1 MPPDVSA
8 LVWGFAAGF
17 AVSVPVGP
25 INLTIMNEGAR
36 RGFRWA
42 AMIAA
47 GATLM
52 EALYCALAFTSF
64 RVLVQGP
71 VVKAALGMFSFA
83 FMLFLG
89 LRFLFTKSVPVVE
102 RFEHQIEQKIE
113 AGIERRFHPTSAFM
127 TGFVQTLAN
136 PGVLLC
142 WIVLGALFISR
153 GWVEPSWRGKFL
165 CVAGVTAG
173 VGAWCFGLAWAAAL
187 GHGRFSEK
195 ALLRMARGSG
205 IGLIALGLAH
215 GFNLAVQL
223 ARHYGAMGQ

>member
-1 MPPDVSA
+1 MPPDLEA
-8 LVWGFAAGF
+8 LLWGFAAGF
-17 AVSVPVGP
+17 AVSMPVGP

-36 RGFRWA
+36 RGFPHA
-42 AMIAA
+42 ALIAA

-52 EALYCALAFTSF
+52 EALYCGLAFTSF
-64 RVLVQGP
+64 RAFVNGP
-71 VVKAALGMFSFA
+71 VIKAALGLFSFA

-89 LRFLFTKSVPVVE
+89 VKFLLTKSVPVVE
-102 RFEHQIEQKIE
+102 RLEERLERRIE

-153 GWVEPSWRGKFL
+153 GWVEPSWRGKL
-165 CVAGVTAG
+165 MCVTGVTAG
-173 VGAWCFGLAWAAAL
+173 VAAWCFGLAWAAAL

-195 ALLRMARGSG
+195 TLIRMARASG
-205 IGLIALGLAH
+205 IGLIGLGLAH
-215 GFNLAVQL
+215 GGKLVLDLAQ
-223 ARHYGAMGQ
+223 RYGTLGP

>member
-1 MPPDVSA
+1 MPPDLEA
-8 LVWGFAAGF
+8 FLWGLAAGF

-36 RGFRWA
+36 RGFRYA
-42 AMIAA
+42 ALIAA

-52 EALYCALAFTSF
+52 ETIYCALAFTSF

-89 LRFLFTKSVPVVE
+89 LKFLFTKSVPAVE
-102 RFEHQIEQKIE
+102 KFEARLEHRIE

-153 GWVEPSWRGKFL
+153 GWVDPSWRGKSL
-165 CVAGVTAG
+165 CTAGVTVG
-173 VGAWCFGLAWAAAL
+173 VGAWCFGLAWTAAL

-195 ALLRMARGSG
+195 TLLRMARASG
-205 IGLIALGLAH
+205 VGLILLGLAH
-215 GFNLAVQL
+215 GSKLALDL
-223 ARHYGAMGQ
+223 AQRYGTLGP

>member
-1 MPPDVSA
+1 MPPDLEA
-8 LVWGFAAGF
+8 FLWGFAAGF

-25 INLTIMNEGAR
+25 INLTIMNDGAR
-36 RGFRWA
+36 RGFRHA
-42 AMIAA
+42 ALIAA

-52 EALYCALAFTSF
+52 EALYCTLAFTSF
-64 RVLVQGP
+64 RALVQGP
-71 VVKAALGMFSFA
+71 VVKAVLGLFSFA

-89 LRFLFTKSVPVVE
+89 VRFLLTKSVPVVD
-102 RFEHQIEQKIE
+102 RFEEKLEHTIE

-153 GWVEPSWRGKFL
+153 GWVEPTWRSKLL
-165 CVAGVTAG
+165 CVAGVTGG

-195 ALLRMARGSG
+195 TLLRMARASG

-215 GFNLAVQL
+215 GGKLVLDLAH
-223 ARHYGAMGQ
+223 RYGALGP